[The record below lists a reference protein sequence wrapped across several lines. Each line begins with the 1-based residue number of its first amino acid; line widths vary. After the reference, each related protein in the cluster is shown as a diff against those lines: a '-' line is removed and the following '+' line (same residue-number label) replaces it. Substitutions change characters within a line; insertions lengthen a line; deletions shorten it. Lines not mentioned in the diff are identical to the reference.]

1 MKSQLLQEVEDTVR
15 QQLKHDK
22 DIINAAAENMSG
34 YANSVIETDIAT
46 GKEYA
51 DKIRQW
57 ATTNV
62 TLSSNDAYHELV
74 HLTEMI
80 DTCLDSIQSKIRRLH
95 T

>member
-1 MKSQLLQEVEDTVR
+1 MKSKILQEVEDTVR
-15 QQLKHDK
+15 QQLNHDK
-22 DIINAAAENMSG
+22 DIINAAAENMSSH
-34 YANSVIETDIAT
+34 ANSIIEVDIVR

-80 DTCLDSIQSKIRRLH
+80 DTCLDSIKSKIRRLH

>member
-1 MKSQLLQEVEDTVR
+1 MKSPLLQEIEDTVR
-15 QQLKHDK
+15 QQMKHDK
-22 DIINAAAENMSG
+22 DIINAAAENMSS
-34 YANSVIETDIAT
+34 YANNVIEVDIER

-74 HLTEMI
+74 HLTELI
-80 DTCLDSIQSKIRRLH
+80 DESLDSIQSKIRRLH